1 MMTDILG
8 CDCLLDTPTLER
20 VWVATGTYPDHHCL
34 NTAEGQLLADL
45 IANGIDVYIEG
56 GDVWGFCAQTPFADY
71 DGIGLGVVD
80 GDDSLLDLIGGSYA
94 TLDMTGMD
102 AAYNQD
108 QGASDWTDRLV
119 TADPLTPDLAGASSG
134 SIWVQSGIG
143 YSVGNFYETDD
154 PFGEVIAQSWEFGGY
169 SGEQGLLMGLYLDA
183 LGASSGPPPELFRR
197 GDVNVDGG
205 VNIADA
211 IRLLNAL
218 FVPGSPQPDCI
229 DSADVNDDGG
239 NNVAD
244 AVYLLNAL
252 FVPGS
257 DNPPAPGALDC
268 GVDPTDDGIDCA
280 LYLACP

>member
-1 MMTDILG
+1 
-8 CDCLLDTPTLER
+8 
-20 VWVATGTYPDHHCL
+20 
-34 NTAEGQLLADL
+34 
-45 IANGIDVYIEG
+45 
-56 GDVWGFCAQTPFADY
+56 
-71 DGIGLGVVD
+71 
-80 GDDSLLDLIGGSYA
+80 
-94 TLDMTGMD
+94 
-102 AAYNQD
+102 
-108 QGASDWTDRLV
+108 
-119 TADPLTPDLAGASSG
+119 
-134 SIWVQSGIG
+134 
-143 YSVGNFYETDD
+143 
-154 PFGEVIAQSWEFGGY
+154 VIAQSWEFGGY

-218 FVPGSPQPDCI
+218 FVPGSPQPDCY

-257 DNPPAPGALDC
+257 DNPPAPGALEC
-268 GVDPTDDGIDCA
+268 GVDPTDDAFDCA